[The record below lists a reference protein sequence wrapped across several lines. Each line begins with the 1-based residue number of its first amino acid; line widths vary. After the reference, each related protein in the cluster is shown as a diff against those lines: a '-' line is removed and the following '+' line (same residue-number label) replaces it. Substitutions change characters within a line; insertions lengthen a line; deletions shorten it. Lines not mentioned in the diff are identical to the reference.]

1 MANKDVRIPPQ
12 DLDAEQSVLG
22 ALMIDKSAIASV
34 DDILAEED
42 FYKKAHGIIYGAI
55 LKLWGDNEPIDILSV
70 TTELKRSKQLNAVGG
85 SSYLTELVNAVPTAS
100 HIAHYAKIVKEK
112 SILRDLIK
120 VSSAVAEDAFGDSG
134 DLDQLLDEVEQKIF
148 AVSQKSVVRYFSPIK
163 DDLKEAYERIE
174 KLHHGEGER
183 FRGVPTGFTGLDNLL
198 SGLQRSEFIVV
209 GARPS
214 FGKTSFVLDIAR
226 HVAVVEGIPVGVFS
240 LEMSR
245 EQVIDRFIAAEAQVD
260 LWKLRTG
267 RLNDE
272 RDFGMIQS
280 AFDKLNNA
288 PLFIDD
294 TPSPNIV
301 QIRSMARR
309 LKAEYGQLGLIVVD
323 YLQLIQ
329 PRNAME
335 SIVQQVTETSRGLK
349 GIARELDI
357 PVLAVSQ
364 LSRAVDQ
371 REVKIPRLSDLRE
384 SGSIEQDADVVMFIY
399 PKDAGK
405 MEVSSE
411 TENITE
417 IIIAK
422 HRNGPQ
428 GTVRL
433 YFDKQKA
440 SFQNID
446 ETHQYEDTEID
457 QAIR

>member
-1 MANKDVRIPPQ
+1 
-12 DLDAEQSVLG
+12 
-22 ALMIDKSAIASV
+22 
-34 DDILAEED
+34 
-42 FYKKAHGIIYGAI
+42 
-55 LKLWGDNEPIDILSV
+55 
-70 TTELKRSKQLNAVGG
+70 
-85 SSYLTELVNAVPTAS
+85 
-100 HIAHYAKIVKEK
+100 
-112 SILRDLIK
+112 
-120 VSSAVAEDAFGDSG
+120 
-134 DLDQLLDEVEQKIF
+134 
-148 AVSQKSVVRYFSPIK
+148 
-163 DDLKEAYERIE
+163 
-174 KLHHGEGER
+174 
-183 FRGVPTGFTGLDNLL
+183 
-198 SGLQRSEFIVV
+198 
-209 GARPS
+209 
-214 FGKTSFVLDIAR
+214 
-226 HVAVVEGIPVGVFS
+226 
-240 LEMSR
+240 MSR